1 MNIVAQVLGSS
12 PLLATL
18 LGLGDVSTVELSELG
33 LQGLLGLSGRN
44 DNLLDQT
51 ISDESVLWLDLHLQV
66 LGVVEEA
73 SSDTSAATELG
84 SEVEQSNL
92 VQRNTPLVRNSLL
105 EFLKIGGSG
114 LRVVN
119 FKVLDEARTLPVV
132 FCSRV
137 CC

>member
-1 MNIVAQVLGSS
+1 MEGSA
-12 PLLATL
+12 LLATL

-44 DNLLDQT
+44 NDLLDQT
-51 ISDESVLWLDLHLQV
+51 VSDESVLWLDLQLQV

-73 SSDTSAATELG
+73 SSDASAATELG
-84 SEVEQSNL
+84 SEVEQGNL
-92 VQRNTPLVRNSLL
+92 VERNTPFVRNSLL
-105 EFLKIGGSG
+105 EILEIRSGGFW
-114 LRVVN
+114 VVN
-119 FKVLDEARTLPVV
+119 FKVLCEARTLPVV